1 MSATLR
7 RKLDSKGQELADS
20 RNLIESQSK
29 QIGELRS
36 EVARL
41 QASMRNPNSLNEE
54 REKFWTESGAYPV
67 QTDPREN
74 MIQSKMNA
82 QMRCLEAEAEG
93 LRRCLRARAEEA
105 WNMSE
110 RISRLEDE
118 VEDARSVRS
127 EYLNKKD
134 GLEKEKTSFASSVQ
148 NFCEALSAATEL
160 PRSPKRIA

>member
-1 MSATLR
+1 
-7 RKLDSKGQELADS
+7 
-20 RNLIESQSK
+20 
-29 QIGELRS
+29 
-36 EVARL
+36 
-41 QASMRNPNSLNEE
+41 
-54 REKFWTESGAYPV
+54 
-67 QTDPREN
+67 
-74 MIQSKMNA
+74 
-82 QMRCLEAEAEG
+82 
-93 LRRCLRARAEEA
+93 
-105 WNMSE
+105 MSE